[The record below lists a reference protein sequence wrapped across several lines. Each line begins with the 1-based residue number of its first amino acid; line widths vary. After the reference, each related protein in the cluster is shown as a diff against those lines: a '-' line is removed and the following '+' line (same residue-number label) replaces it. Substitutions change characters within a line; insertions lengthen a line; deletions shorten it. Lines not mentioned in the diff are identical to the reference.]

1 MTMYLSKSLILV
13 ISIMVHLNTMA
24 NTIIQWNC
32 RGLRPNFEEICLLIN
47 NHHPVALCL
56 QETFLKEN
64 DSTSFKY
71 HSIYNKI
78 FTEGQKAQGG
88 VCIIVNNNI
97 PHKHIP
103 LDTSLQAVA
112 VKLSLHGTV
121 TLCSIYLPPHAPIEE
136 NKLHHLI
143 SQLPSPFILTGD
155 FNCYSTTWGCNDT
168 NRKGLQLE
176 NMISNNTLSLLNDT
190 K

>member
-13 ISIMVHLNTMA
+13 ISVMVHLNTMA

-88 VCIIVNNNI
+88 VSVIVNNNI

-112 VKLSLHGTV
+112 VKLSLHSSHALFYIPSTPCTHRREQASPSHLPI
-121 TLCSIYLPPHAPIEE
+121 TLTLYFNCRF
-136 NKLHHLI
+136 
-143 SQLPSPFILTGD
+143 QLPQHYL
-155 FNCYSTTWGCNDT
+155 
-168 NRKGLQLE
+168 GL
-176 NMISNNTLSLLNDT
+176 
-190 K
+190 

>member
-1 MTMYLSKSLILV
+1 MTVYLSKSLILV

-32 RGLRPNFEEICLLIN
+32 GGLRPNFEEICLLIN
-47 NHHPVALCL
+47 NHHPVALSL

-78 FTEGQKAQGG
+78 FMEGQKAQGG
-88 VCIIVNNNI
+88 VSIIVNNNI

-112 VKLSLHGTV
+112 VKLSLHSTV
-121 TLCSIYLPPHAPIEE
+121 TLCSIYLPPHRREQASPSHLPITLALYF
-136 NKLHHLI
+136 NWRF
-143 SQLPSPFILTGD
+143 QLPQHYL
-155 FNCYSTTWGCNDT
+155 
-168 NRKGLQLE
+168 GL
-176 NMISNNTLSLLNDT
+176 
-190 K
+190 

>member
-88 VCIIVNNNI
+88 VSIIVNNNI
-97 PHKHIP
+97 PTQAYSLGHKFASCCSKIVPAQHSHTLFYIP
-103 LDTSLQAVA
+103 STPCTHRREQASPSH
-112 VKLSLHGTV
+112 LPI
-121 TLCSIYLPPHAPIEE
+121 TLALYF
-136 NKLHHLI
+136 NWRF
-143 SQLPSPFILTGD
+143 QLPQHYL
-155 FNCYSTTWGCNDT
+155 
-168 NRKGLQLE
+168 GL
-176 NMISNNTLSLLNDT
+176 
-190 K
+190 

>member
-1 MTMYLSKSLILV
+1 MYLSKSLILV

-47 NHHPVALCL
+47 NHQPVALCL

-64 DSTSFKY
+64 GSTSFKY
-71 HSIYNKI
+71 LSIYNKI
-78 FTEGQKAQGG
+78 FTEGQKAQAG
-88 VCIIVNNNI
+88 VSIIVNNNI

-112 VKLSLHGTV
+112 VKLSLYSTV

-136 NKLHHLI
+136 NKLNHLI
-143 SQLPSPFILTGD
+143 SQLPSPFI
-155 FNCYSTTWGCNDT
+155 
-168 NRKGLQLE
+168 
-176 NMISNNTLSLLNDT
+176 
-190 K
+190 